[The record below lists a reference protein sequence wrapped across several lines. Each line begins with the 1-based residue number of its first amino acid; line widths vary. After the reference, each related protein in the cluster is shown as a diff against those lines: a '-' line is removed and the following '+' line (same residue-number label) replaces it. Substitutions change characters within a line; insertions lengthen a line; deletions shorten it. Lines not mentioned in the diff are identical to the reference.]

1 MGQDHGDLPMSAVT
15 RRLLTANENEAEDP
29 AYLHAVM
36 CQTSMPY
43 RRTDERRWQHRNG
56 RALLQIEAGYVE
68 DPEAGEFVDVP
79 LPWGPRPRIA
89 LAHLNGEALRQGT
102 RHIEVEASMTA
113 FVKRVLGRAPNGRE
127 MRDFR
132 GHLTSLATATVRLSF
147 QMAGGGRY
155 QTQGQI
161 VSGLEL
167 WDGQDERQ
175 RTLWPAEVS
184 FSENYWRSLSSHA
197 VPLDPRHVAALAHSA
212 MALDIYAWTAQ
223 RLHRIS
229 EPNGVFVPWPR
240 LHAQFGHG
248 YQRLRDFRN
257 VFRREL
263 RQVCAVYQDA
273 RIGEEV
279 DERGQPRGLRLEHSK
294 PPVLRRG

>member
-1 MGQDHGDLPMSAVT
+1 MTDEWPPMSPVT
-15 RRLLTANENEAEDP
+15 RRLLTANEDEPDDP
-29 AYLHAVM
+29 AYLHTVM

-43 RRTDERRWQHRNG
+43 RRTTERRWQHRNG

-68 DPEAGEFVDVP
+68 DPDVGEFVEVG

-102 RHIEVEASMTA
+102 RHIEVEDTITA
-113 FVKRVLGRAPNGRE
+113 FVRRVLGRTPNGRE

-132 GHLTSLATATVRLSF
+132 GHLTSLSTATVRLSF

-155 QTQGQI
+155 QSQGQI

-167 WDGQDERQ
+167 WDGSDERQ
-175 RTLWPAEVS
+175 RTLWPAQVS
-184 FSENYWRSLSSHA
+184 FSEDYWKSLSGHA
-197 VPLDPRHVAALAHSA
+197 VPLDQRHVAALAHSA
-212 MALDIYAWTAQ
+212 MALDIYAWLAQ
-223 RLHRIS
+223 RLHRIKD
-229 EPNGVFVPWPR
+229 PKGAFVPWSK
-240 LHAQFGHG
+240 LQEQFGHG
-248 YQRLRDFRN
+248 YSRLDNFRR

-273 RIGEEV
+273 RVGEEI
-279 DERGQPRGLRLEHSK
+279 DGRGQPFGIRLEHSK